1 MKIHLIGICG
11 TGMGTLAGLLKAAG
25 HDVRGSD
32 EHVYP
37 PMSTQL
43 AEQAIPVME
52 GFGPANLDWGPEVVV
67 VGNVC
72 RKDHVEVLAATAR
85 NIPLESFPS
94 LFGKLFLESD
104 RVDGAG
110 LGPAESVAGGSG
122 NPLRVSG
129 RKRSLVVAGTHGKTT
144 TSSLLAFLLHDA
156 GRDPSFLIGGVPLNF
171 RQSWRLGGG
180 EDFVVEGDEYD
191 TAFFDKGSKFFH
203 YRPRVAL
210 LTSVEFDHADIF
222 RDEEAVRAAFR
233 KFVALIPEDGLL
245 VACAASPGAMEV
257 ARVARCQ
264 VVTYGRPG
272 SGADWTFE
280 VVDRSAGGRTTLA
293 IARRGERLGTV
304 DTSLP
309 GIYNH
314 ENLIGVIAVVS
325 NMALDLPAIG
335 RGVRRFLGV
344 RRRQE
349 VRGVARG
356 VTVVDDFAHHPT
368 AIRETI
374 LALKGRFG
382 PGKLIAAFEPR
393 SATSRRSVFQNEFAD
408 ALSVADEVVLAPLF
422 APEKVPDGERLDVEK
437 LAADLRRDDVP
448 ARVIPTVDATVAQLA
463 ERASPGDAVL
473 IMSSGDY
480 GGLHDK
486 LLAALGDPV
495 MPARLEH
502 KTLIAAH
509 LDRLGILHPVLDKHW
524 PDYLVIPGEGANAP
538 LVGCVA
544 VELAGDVALLR
555 MLAVAPERRGEGLGY
570 VLVEAATARARAFG
584 VRQLYL
590 VTDGAQ
596 GYFGEKLGFQAVD
609 RKDVVPEIAATAEYA
624 LARSRNATWMRKDL

>member
-11 TGMGTLAGLLKAAG
+11 TGMGSLAGLLKAAG

-43 AEQAIPVME
+43 AEQKIPVFE
-52 GFGPANLDWGPEVVV
+52 GFGPANLEWAPDAVV

-72 RKDHVEVLAATAR
+72 RKDHVEVLAAQER
-85 NIPLESFPS
+85 KIPLESFPS
-94 LFGKLFLESD
+94 LFGKLFL
-104 RVDGAG
+104 DGV
-110 LGPAESVAGGSG
+110 GPAA
-122 NPLRVSG
+122 R
-129 RKRSLVVAGTHGKTT
+129 RSLVVSGTHGKTT
-144 TSSLLAFLLHDA
+144 TSSLLAHVLQDA

-171 RQSWRLGGG
+171 RQSWRLGAGG
-180 EDFVVEGDEYD
+180 EFVVEGDEYD
-191 TAFFDKGSKFFH
+191 TAFFDKGSKFLH
-203 YRPRVAL
+203 YRPKIAL

-222 RDEEAVRAAFR
+222 RDEEAVQAAFR

-264 VVTYGRPG
+264 VITYGRPG

-280 VVDRSAGGRTTLA
+280 VAARAIGGRTTLA
-293 IARRGERLGTV
+293 LARRGERVGVVETN
-304 DTSLP
+304 LP

-314 ENLIGVIAVVS
+314 ENLIGVVAVAS
-325 NMALDLPAIG
+325 SLGIELPAIA

-368 AIRETI
+368 AIRETV

-393 SATSRRSVFQNEFAD
+393 SATSRRNIFQNEFAD
-408 ALSVADEVVLAPLF
+408 ALSVADEVVLAPLY
-422 APEKVPDGERLDVEK
+422 APEKVPEGERLDVERV
-437 LAADLRRDDVP
+437 AADLRREDVP
-448 ARVIPTVDATVAQLA
+448 ARVIATVKETVAHLA
-463 ERASPGDAVL
+463 ERASPGDTVL
-473 IMSSGDY
+473 VMSSGDY
-480 GGLHDK
+480 GGLHDR
-486 LLAALGDPV
+486 LLQALGDPV

-502 KTLIAAH
+502 KVLIGNL
-509 LDRLGILHPVLDKHW
+509 LDRVGIAHPVLDKFW
-524 PDYLVIPGEGANAP
+524 PAYLVIPGEEAAGP

-544 VELAGDVALLR
+544 IELAGDVALLR
-555 MLAVAPERRGEGLGY
+555 MLAVAPERRGEGLGF
-570 VLVEAATARARAFG
+570 VLVEAATARAHLFG

-596 GYFGEKLGFQAVD
+596 GYFGEKLGFKVVD
-609 RKDVVPEIAATAEYA
+609 RKDVAAEIAATAEYA
-624 LARSRNATWMRKDL
+624 LARSKNANWMRKDL